1 MLEMNK
7 RIDENGY
14 YTFSFK
20 TINGT
25 FEITFQNNLDLYW
38 RYNYYN
44 NINEEP
50 DAKEFL
56 ITKENYQI
64 YSLFEEL
71 YNSIKDSNPYSGY
84 TFITP
89 IRYYH
94 KEYEKDE
101 PEKIEIPE
109 NPHPNYLY
117 KDGIITWCSDDF
129 SSLEKA
135 SNFRIE
141 QLEDA
146 FKIAFKKSEVQREC
160 GMYFPTYS
168 VRIRNSGSR
177 YDPYNIAFMKMY
189 QSLKK
194 YEPTNQIHI
203 EEYLYEKNKTL
214 TRK

>member
-146 FKIAFKKSEVQREC
+146 FKIAVAIYGKNNFFPEEAELPGYYDHFHVNGRTFMNRYSHFHIWC
-160 GMYFPTYS
+160 GEM
-168 VRIRNSGSR
+168 
-177 YDPYNIAFMKMY
+177 
-189 QSLKK
+189 LK
-194 YEPTNQIHI
+194 
-203 EEYLYEKNKTL
+203 
-214 TRK
+214 